1 MHHCFP
7 TNLPSGYAKTCTH
20 HPWRTRARIPTPGR
34 ARAPSTFSWSSTS
47 AVGLKSNS
55 ASALWTGMA
64 SYVRPRFTL
73 RQADH
78 VHHSIRILHC
88 MRRGG
93 VCYVHNTIY
102 TVFIALYCS
111 ICSVQNVHSS
121 SQASNVDPV
130 RPVSTPQYTA
140 SERLYQR
147 MDNID
152 CLHKNTFAKAGGCV
166 DLTVFSNFIL

>member
-7 TNLPSGYAKTCTH
+7 TNLPLGYAKTCTH
-20 HPWRTRARIPTPGR
+20 HPWRTRARIPTPGH

-64 SYVRPRFTL
+64 NCVRSTEIYTSTSRSRAPLNPHPASRMLCT
-73 RQADH
+73 
-78 VHHSIRILHC
+78 SI
-88 MRRGG
+88 
-93 VCYVHNTIY
+93 HNTIY
-102 TVFIALYCS
+102 TVFIGLYCS

-130 RPVSTPQYTA
+130 RPVSIPQYTA

-166 DLTVFSNFIL
+166 DLTVFSNLIL